1 MINEIK
7 KIEKVIEKGPFQENW
22 ESLSRFQVPSWFP
35 KAKFGIFIHWG
46 LYSIPAFHS
55 EWYSR
60 NMYIKGSD
68 EWEYH
73 RKTYGDHRNFGYKDF
88 IPLFKAENFHPEEWA
103 ELFAEAGAS
112 YVCPVAEHHDGFQM
126 YRSRIS
132 RYNAWEMGPGRD
144 VLGELKAAL
153 ENQGIHFCTSS
164 HRAEHW
170 FFMSHGREFPSDI
183 REPMEKGDFYWPA
196 MPERDFYD
204 LFSQPA
210 PSQEY
215 LEDWLLR
222 TCELV
227 DAYRPEMLYFDWW
240 IQHEAFRP
248 YLKKLMAYYYNRG
261 EEWGRSAAVC
271 YKHDACMFGSGILD
285 IERGKLAQAKPYV
298 WQTDTA
304 VARNSWCYTHDL
316 EYKTVREILC
326 TFVDIIS
333 KNGNLLLNV
342 GPKGDG
348 SIDEKD
354 REILR
359 EIGRWMKT
367 NQEAIYGSRPWKI
380 SSEGPSEEIEGTFTE
395 GKGTEYTAQDF
406 RFTVN
411 GDSIY
416 VFALNYNRKMNITVK
431 SLALS
436 ENPEAA
442 LFHGIIDRVTILGC
456 DKEIKWNRD
465 KNGLHLFSEYKGSH
479 LPVVIKVKLR

>member
-1 MINEIK
+1 MTEDIR
-7 KIEKVIEKGPFQENW
+7 KIEEVIERGPFQDNW
-22 ESLSRFQVPSWFP
+22 GSLVNFQVPDWFP
-35 KAKFGIFIHWG
+35 KAKLGIFIHWG
-46 LYSIPAFHS
+46 LYSIPAFRN
-55 EWYSR
+55 EWYPR
-60 NMYIKGSD
+60 NMYIKGSE
-68 EWEYH
+68 EWEHH
-73 RKTYGDHRNFGYKDF
+73 RKTYGDHREFGYKDF
-88 IPLFKAENFHPEEWA
+88 IPLFKAEKFHPEEWA
-103 ELFAEAGAS
+103 ELFQDTGAA

-126 YRSRIS
+126 YRSRLS
-132 RYNAWEMGPGRD
+132 RYNAWDMGPKRD
-144 VLGELKAAL
+144 ILGELRSAVEKK
-153 ENQGIHFCTSS
+153 GIHFCASS

-170 FFMSHGREFPSDI
+170 FFMSHGREFSSDI
-183 REPMEKGDFYWPA
+183 REPLKKGDFYWPA
-196 MPERDFYD
+196 MPERDHQD

-210 PSQEY
+210 PSREY

-227 DAYRPEMLYFDWW
+227 DSYQPEMLYFDWW

-261 EEWGRSAAVC
+261 AEWGRPAAVS
-271 YKHDACMFGSGILD
+271 YKHDACMFGSAILD

-316 EYKTVREILC
+316 EYKTTRELLC

-333 KNGNLLLNV
+333 KNGNLLLNI

-348 SIDEKD
+348 SIPEKD
-354 REILR
+354 RELLS
-359 EIGRWMKT
+359 EIGGWMRI
-367 NQEAIYGSRPWKI
+367 NGEAVYGSRPWKI
-380 SSEGPSEEIEGTFTE
+380 SSEGPTEETEGSFME
-395 GKGTEYTAQDF
+395 GKGPDYTSRDF

-416 VFALNYNRKMNITVK
+416 VFALNYEKKEKLTVK

-436 ENPEAA
+436 ENPAA
-442 LFHGIIDRVTILGC
+442 AIFHGMIDKVTILGW
-456 DKEIKWNRD
+456 DKEVKWERD
-465 KNGLHLFSEYKGSH
+465 KNGLHLFSEYPGST